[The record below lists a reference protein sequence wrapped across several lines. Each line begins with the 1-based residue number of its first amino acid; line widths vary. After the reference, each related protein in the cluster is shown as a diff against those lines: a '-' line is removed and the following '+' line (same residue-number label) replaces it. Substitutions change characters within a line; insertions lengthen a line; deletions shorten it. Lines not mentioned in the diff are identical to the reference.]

1 MSVSLYFVTPELISD
16 HLSPNPH
23 SLLQNQP
30 QKTNNTNSY
39 FFKGQRQ
46 RTIFVLNETVRQN
59 INCSIHASIHS
70 NKEKCYSFQAC
81 GSFVYYCEVVL
92 LCGWQHSAVFRLK
105 IDLRDIYVP
114 RKKMLSDIFN
124 LLVRFAFVVL
134 SDVSP
139 F

>member
-1 MSVSLYFVTPELISD
+1 M
-16 HLSPNPH
+16 
-23 SLLQNQP
+23 
-30 QKTNNTNSY
+30 
-39 FFKGQRQ
+39 
-46 RTIFVLNETVRQN
+46 
-59 INCSIHASIHS
+59 
-70 NKEKCYSFQAC
+70 
-81 GSFVYYCEVVL
+81 YYCEVVL

-114 RKKMLSDIFN
+114 QKKMLSDIFN